1 MLRLTCTADF
11 SQLGDFNTVMG
22 RVLNKTIQLIAQ
34 DYSDEVKR
42 QIRKKH
48 VIDTGNMKNSI
59 LINLIYRGAQ
69 VVSGVEYLPYQNDG
83 TGIYGKYRTPIVP
96 KQKKALVFTIA
107 GKTFTVQD
115 LYGLTPQKKWDLAIA
130 PFIKKTPKTD
140 GIIITF
146 FSCGSLFYNPK
157 RSAKYMNKKL
167 SDVTLEKTKK
177 YGWIIMDY
185 PTEKFIKEII
195 NSNF

>member
-42 QIRKKH
+42 QITKKH

-107 GKTFTVQD
+107 GKTFVRKSVKGVKGKHFVEDAFDKFKDGTRIKRCLGRALRQCGFNVQ
-115 LYGLTPQKKWDLAIA
+115 
-130 PFIKKTPKTD
+130 
-140 GIIITF
+140 
-146 FSCGSLFYNPK
+146 
-157 RSAKYMNKKL
+157 
-167 SDVTLEKTKK
+167 
-177 YGWIIMDY
+177 
-185 PTEKFIKEII
+185 
-195 NSNF
+195 